1 MEAGILRDMDAEF
14 VEFLDKKFNVVNQK
28 LDRLTSGWVILDEKV
43 GKLDERLSRLEE
55 AVEHLTRSIDRMLK
69 MWEDLNVE
77 QKSIIADLNRIKA
90 VLKEKLGVT
99 L

>member
-1 MEAGILRDMDAEF
+1 MDAEF
-14 VEFLDKKFNVVNQK
+14 VGFLDKKFNEVNQK
-28 LDRLTSGWVILDEKV
+28 LDRLTAGWVILDEKV
-43 GKLDERLSRLEE
+43 DKLDERVGRLEE